1 MSEHT
6 TPTKERIL
14 AAAGEI
20 FAVKGFKDA
29 TIRTIALAAKVNIAA
44 INYHFRDKEGL
55 YGAVLEEVFHIGF
68 TRFPASLGL
77 EENADPEQR
86 LRAFIRAMFFRLL
99 SREGWGGIAGQG
111 RLIARELLA
120 PSPAFEAVL
129 DRYIK
134 PHRDLLVTIIS
145 DIMGTNPGPEKLMP
159 CAISIIGQCIY
170 YALASPVIKIICA
183 DNAPSEKN
191 LDRLAEFVWL
201 FSLGGIA
208 KIQDAT
214 FSPTKEAV

>member
-6 TPTKERIL
+6 APTKERIL

-20 FAVKGFKDA
+20 FGAKGFKDA
-29 TIRTIALAAKVNIAA
+29 TIRTIALAAEVNIAA

-55 YGAVLEEVFHIGF
+55 YGAVLEEVFHQGF
-68 TRFPASLGL
+68 TRFPATMGL
-77 EENADPEQR
+77 EASAGPEQR
-86 LRAFIRAMFFRLL
+86 LRAFIRAMFHRLL
-99 SREGWGGIAGQG
+99 SHEGWGGIAGRG

-134 PHRDLLVTIIS
+134 PHKDLLIVIIS

-170 YALASPVIKIICA
+170 YAMASPVIKIICA
-183 DNAPSEKN
+183 DNAPSEKD
-191 LDRLAEFVWL
+191 LDRLAEFVCL

-208 KIQDAT
+208 KIKDAT
-214 FSPTKEAV
+214 LLPTKEAV

>member
-6 TPTKERIL
+6 APTKERIL
-14 AAAGEI
+14 EAAGEI
-20 FAVKGFKDA
+20 FGQRGFKDA
-29 TIRTIALAAKVNIAA
+29 TIRAIAQAAEVNIAA

-68 TRFPASLGL
+68 TRFPATLGL
-77 EENADPEQR
+77 DTNIDPEQR

-99 SREGWGGIAGQG
+99 SREGWGGIAGRG

-134 PHRDLLVTIIS
+134 PHKDLLVTIIIE
-145 DIMGTNPGPEKLMP
+145 IMGVNPGPEKLMS

-170 YALASPVIKIICA
+170 YAMASPVIRKIST
-183 DNAPSEKN
+183 DNAPTEEN

-208 KIQDAT
+208 KIKDAT
-214 FSPTKEAV
+214 LSPVKETV